1 MNVDPSAGPMAGASG
16 PVEAARPDVI
26 LVADDEVDMVTLIAS
41 ILEAEGFQVLEA
53 HDGERALYLARE
65 HQPDLILLDV
75 MMPRMDGLEVCRRLR
90 ANLRTVGI
98 PVMLVSAR
106 AGINDRVT
114 GLGTGA
120 NDYIIKPF
128 DPFEMA
134 ARVKSTLLRAREMA
148 AMSPLTH
155 LPGNKQI
162 LQEITRRIEHGA
174 KFAAM
179 HLDIDNFKAY
189 NDSYG
194 FARGDE
200 AIKLLAACALG
211 ALDEYSSEE
220 SLLGHIGGDDFMAL
234 TSADAGEVVA
244 KKIVDSWDRQLP
256 ELCDPDDVARGY
268 LEVTDRLK
276 NVHRVPLVTLSI
288 GLVTNITRP
297 VKTHWEVSALAAEM
311 KRFAKTHE
319 GSFYAIDRRQEPFPE
334 PSKPSPEA
342 PLEPPPPPPA

>member
-1 MNVDPSAGPMAGASG
+1 MEADPAPGSPTD
-16 PVEAARPDVI
+16 PEVPKELDRPDVI

-41 ILEAEGFQVLEA
+41 ILEAEGFEVLEA
-53 HDGERALYLARE
+53 HDGERALKLARE

-162 LQEITRRIEHGA
+162 TQEITRRIELGL

-200 AIKLLAACALG
+200 AIKLLAAVALE
-211 ALDEYSSEE
+211 ALDEYASDD
-220 SLLGHIGGDDFMAL
+220 SLLGHIGGDDFVAL
-234 TSADAGEVVA
+234 TGSDAGELVA
-244 KKIVDSWDRQLP
+244 KKIVDSWDRELP
-256 ELCDPDDVARGY
+256 ELCDPEDVARGY

-276 NVHRVPLVTLSI
+276 NVHRVPLVTVSI
-288 GLVTNITRP
+288 GLITNATRP
-297 VKTHWEVSALAAEM
+297 VKSHWEVSALAAEM
-311 KRFAKTHE
+311 KRFAKSHE
-319 GSFYAIDRRQEPFPE
+319 GSYFAVDRRQDPFPD
-334 PSKPSPEA
+334 PINPLP
-342 PLEPPPPPPA
+342 PLEPPPPPP